1 MDEHGAGRGCAASA
15 AREPASSM
23 PRGAAPQ
30 GARSGRLRAA
40 PRAALGAAPA
50 GTACALPGRPAFPSP
65 ASARRPSIRQHPRA
79 APRARRSSAGVRAA
93 GHAGHAGA
101 RPATYRHAVPLVR
114 CRPPRGG
121 EGAPGP
127 GRHGKRGNAEAI
139 GGRCGASIG
148 GLGAHPAPLRRQSLK
163 AAAAANRPHAELGSA
178 GAGTRE
184 A

>member
-1 MDEHGAGRGCAASA
+1 MDGHGAGHGCAASA
-15 AREPASSM
+15 ARESASSM
-23 PRGAAPQ
+23 PRGTAPQ

-40 PRAALGAAPA
+40 SSAALGAAPA

-79 APRARRSSAGVRAA
+79 APRARSSSAGVRAA

-114 CRPPRGG
+114 RRPPRDG

-127 GRHGKRGNAEAI
+127 GRHGKRGNTNAV
-139 GGRCGASIG
+139 GGRPAIG

-163 AAAAANRPHAELGSA
+163 AAAAANRPHAGLGSA